1 MDTQEKKYQA
11 WAYVVQDMLNGYLA
25 EKISDLDFNMN
36 AIDKV
41 YQKSIIKI
49 IVTRL
54 NRAFYNDE
62 ILPRDANVTYS
73 ANGGIQYSSL
83 ANTQPKDDIISFFD
97 ANERLLIETSGLM
110 DQVIGNVDID
120 NLTTDL
126 LETQFKGGQ
135 FVNDVDI
142 DDYQKMIITING
154 QNVTVLQAIMDLVN
168 GKANTQDVAKAIQT
182 AALLDVT
189 PTGNLILNAAN
200 K

>member
-1 MDTQEKKYQA
+1 
-11 WAYVVQDMLNGYLA
+11 MLNGYLA
-25 EKISDLDFNMN
+25 EKLSDLGFDMG
-36 AIDKV
+36 AIAAP

-49 IVTRL
+49 IITRL

-62 ILPRDANVTYS
+62 ILPRDANVSYS

-97 ANERLLIETSGLM
+97 ANERLLIESSGLM
-110 DQVIGNVDID
+110 DQLIGNIDADI
-120 NLTTDL
+120 TQTDL

-142 DDYQKMIITING
+142 DDYQKVLITLNG
-154 QNVTVLQAIMDLVN
+154 NNTTILQALTDLTN
-168 GKANTQDVAKAIQT
+168 GKVDANTLT
-182 AALLDVT
+182 AAINAATLTNIT
-189 PTGNLILNAAN
+189 PAGNLALTAAN